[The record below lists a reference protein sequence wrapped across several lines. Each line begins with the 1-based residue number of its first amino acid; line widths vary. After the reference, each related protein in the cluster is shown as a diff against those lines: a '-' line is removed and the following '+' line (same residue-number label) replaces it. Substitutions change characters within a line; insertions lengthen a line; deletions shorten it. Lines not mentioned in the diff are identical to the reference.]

1 MGDNWLKHIDFQNLS
16 SQSLGEVDPEKRLEN
31 IENKVKD
38 AFDFSKK
45 LKEKSK
51 QIPLEKFLPLLNNV
65 NAISQHNYKYIHVKI
80 LEKSHFFFIKCF
92 SEFNTSKQTFRREI
106 V

>member
-45 LKEKSK
+45 LKEM
-51 QIPLEKFLPLLNNV
+51 
-65 NAISQHNYKYIHVKI
+65 
-80 LEKSHFFFIKCF
+80 
-92 SEFNTSKQTFRREI
+92 
-106 V
+106 